1 MRIALSLIR
10 ESSQKIRS
18 SWDEEALNELAQSI
32 KEQGVIVPVKVRA
45 SEEWKANCPRQKET
59 GKLCMDYQ
67 REAQEKYGTYET
79 QDNDRCPWC
88 EYVYL
93 EGENLDEDGPVPD
106 DWKPY
111 ELVYGHRRTEAAR
124 RAGETEIEAIVEGME
139 DRNALI
145 QALIENIQREDL
157 NPQDIAEGLLNIGM
171 SGEEIAQAG
180 IMPYRTAMRYLQ
192 LTREPVDIR
201 NLIARPTIGGAE
213 SMEIP
218 AGKVT
223 LRHLDEVRA
232 AGVTLP
238 QRQEILN
245 KAAAEGLTSSQ
256 TRQVAE
262 SIVKAKNP
270 EHRETLLRT
279 PYSSF
284 LHNPEYVEANERAFV
299 AGQPS
304 PQRTWNES
312 PTAKA
317 LVTVFT
323 TWDKTMADMVSTASI
338 GKLAPEAIRFIANQ
352 LRRFAEKLL
361 KRAGELE
368 GLANE
373 NLA

>member
-10 ESSQKIRS
+10 ESSQKVRN

-32 KEQGVIVPVKVRA
+32 REQGVIVPVKVRPT
-45 SEEWKANCPRQKET
+45 EEWKANCPRQKET
-59 GKLCMDYQ
+59 GKLCVQ
-67 REAQEKYGTYET
+67 HQWEAEEKYGTYET
-79 QDNDRCPWC
+79 QDVDRCPWC
-88 EYVYL
+88 QYVDL
-93 EGENLDEDGPVPD
+93 GGENLDEGGPVAN
-106 DWKPY
+106 DWKPF

-124 RAGETEIEAIVEGME
+124 RAGLEEIEAIVEGME
-139 DRNALI
+139 DTDALI
-145 QALIENIQREDL
+145 QALIENVMREDL
-157 NPQDIAEGLLNIGM
+157 APMDTARGLQALIDATGWSQHEIDRHGIMNFRRVSEMLALLTVTKEVQDLVAGAPGGNPQIGTVTEGHV
-171 SGEEIAQAG
+171 
-180 IMPYRTAMRYLQ
+180 RVVR
-192 LTREPVDIR
+192 
-201 NLIARPTIGGAE
+201 
-213 SMEIP
+213 
-218 AGKVT
+218 
-223 LRHLDEVRA
+223 RA
-232 AGVTLP
+232 ASNDDGVVTDV
-238 QRQEILN
+238 IK
-245 KAAAEGLTSSQ
+245 KAAHEGLTMAQSQ
-256 TRQVAE
+256 QVAE

-270 EHRETLLRT
+270 EHRESLLRT

>member
-10 ESSQKIRS
+10 ESSQKIRT
-18 SWDEEALNELAQSI
+18 SWDEEALEELKQSI
-32 KEQGVIVPVKVRA
+32 KEQGVIVPVKVRPDA
-45 SEEWKANCPRQKET
+45 GIEECSMHGLAWLSVDGPPIINDSEPCWRCGQLARPQQYCESEEDFPFRWAPEF
-59 GKLCMDYQ
+59 
-67 REAQEKYGTYET
+67 
-79 QDNDRCPWC
+79 
-88 EYVYL
+88 
-93 EGENLDEDGPVPD
+93 
-106 DWKPY
+106 KPF

-124 RAGETEIEAIVEGME
+124 RAGLTEIEAIVEDME
-139 DRNALI
+139 DTDALV
-145 QALIENIQREDL
+145 QALIENVMREDL
-157 NPQDIAEGLLNIGM
+157 EPMDKARAIKSLQEKTEWGLR
-171 SGEEIAQAG
+171 EIERRG
-180 IMPYRTAMRYLQ
+180 IMQHATSSL
-192 LTREPVDIR
+192 LLSVLNEGTDIQD
-201 NLIARPTIGGAE
+201 LMASSGPELETPE
-213 SMEIP
+213 
-218 AGKVT
+218 GKIS
-223 LRHLDEVRA
+223 LDHVRRVRGTGLDGDA
-232 AGVTLP
+232 QHQVLK
-238 QRQEILN
+238 
-245 KAAAEGLTSSQ
+245 KAASENLTSRQ
-256 TRQVAE
+256 ARQVAE

-284 LHNPEYVEANERAFV
+284 LHNPEYVEANERAFI

>member
-10 ESSQKIRS
+10 ESSQKVRN

-32 KEQGVIVPVKVRA
+32 REQGVIVPVKVRPT
-45 SEEWKANCPRQKET
+45 EEWKANCPRQKET
-59 GKLCMDYQ
+59 GKLCVQ
-67 REAQEKYGTYET
+67 HQWEAEEKYGTYET
-79 QDNDRCPWC
+79 QDVDRCPWC
-88 EYVYL
+88 QYVDL
-93 EGENLDEDGPVPD
+93 GGENLDEGGPVAN
-106 DWKPY
+106 DWKPF

-124 RAGETEIEAIVEGME
+124 RAGLTEIEAIVEDME
-139 DRNALI
+139 DTDALV
-145 QALIENIQREDL
+145 QALIENVMREDL
-157 NPQDIAEGLLNIGM
+157 EPMDKARAIKSLQEKTEWGLR
-171 SGEEIAQAG
+171 EIERRG
-180 IMPYRTAMRYLQ
+180 IMQHATSSL
-192 LTREPVDIR
+192 LLSVLNEGTDIQD
-201 NLIARPTIGGAE
+201 LMASSGPELETPE
-213 SMEIP
+213 
-218 AGKVT
+218 GKIS
-223 LRHLDEVRA
+223 LDHVRRVRGTGLDGDA
-232 AGVTLP
+232 QHQVLK
-238 QRQEILN
+238 
-245 KAAAEGLTSSQ
+245 KAASENLTSRQ
-256 TRQVAE
+256 ARQVAE

-284 LHNPEYVEANERAFV
+284 LHNPEYVEANERAFI

-368 GLANE
+368 ALAK
-373 NLA
+373 

>member
-10 ESSQKIRS
+10 ESSQKIRT
-18 SWDEEALNELAQSI
+18 SWDEEALEELKQSI
-32 KEQGVIVPVKVRA
+32 KEQGVIVPVKVRPDA
-45 SEEWKANCPRQKET
+45 GIEECSMHGLAWLSVDGPPIINDSEPCWRCGQLARPQQYCESEEDFPFRWAPEF
-59 GKLCMDYQ
+59 
-67 REAQEKYGTYET
+67 
-79 QDNDRCPWC
+79 
-88 EYVYL
+88 
-93 EGENLDEDGPVPD
+93 
-106 DWKPY
+106 KPF

-124 RAGETEIEAIVEGME
+124 RAGLTEIEAIVEGME

-256 TRQVAE
+256 ARQVAE